1 MPVRPV
7 RRLDAPSESSLYD
20 EMASQALHALYFRR
34 DIEAV
39 EREHPELILNAGEN
53 VLLAHPG
60 GYTAKLAY
68 SFESDRMFT
77 ELFPPMLEK
86 LLPRVRKTLRADTVR
101 FRLTHAPSRPLV
113 EPVLKRLYFT
123 PRRDWLR
130 FDIDRGDAPKPPA
143 LAGVKFRIGAPDDSE
158 AIVEIDR
165 ASFPDTPL
173 PPNVVRTQLAGHDR
187 EFLVAMRG
195 KQMAGYCSF
204 ALPDPGFGYIHDL
217 AVAPDQRGRGIGGG
231 LTLRALKS
239 LFGDGAQSVALT
251 TDDSNFGAIRLYR
264 SLGFRQTEA
273 GRDYERPSD
282 PKAIEKLAK
291 QTQGTLIKFG
301 GWR

>member
-1 MPVRPV
+1 
-7 RRLDAPSESSLYD
+7 
-20 EMASQALHALYFRR
+20 MASQALHALYFRR
-34 DIEAV
+34 DIEVV
-39 EREHPELILNAGEN
+39 EREHPELILTAGEN

-130 FDIDRGDAPKPPA
+130 FDIDRGDAPKPAA
-143 LAGVKFRIGAPDDSE
+143 LAGVKFRAGVPDDGE
-158 AIVEIDR
+158 AIAEIDH

-173 PPNVVRTQLAGHDR
+173 PLAAVRMQLTNGER
-187 EFLVAMRG
+187 EFLVAMQG
-195 KQMAGYCSF
+195 KLMAGYCSF
-204 ALPDPGFGYIHDL
+204 ALADPGFGYIHDL
-217 AVAPDQRGRGIGGG
+217 AVVPDERGRGIGGA

-239 LFGDGAQSVALT
+239 LFTEGAQSVALT

-273 GRDYERPSD
+273 GRDYERPAD
-282 PKAIEKLAK
+282 PKAIEKLAR

>member
-7 RRLDAPSESSLYD
+7 RRLDLPSESSLYE

-39 EREHPELILNAGEN
+39 EREHPELILTAGEN

-86 LLPRVRKTLRADTVR
+86 LLPRVRKALRADTVR

-113 EPVLKRLYFT
+113 EPVLKRLYFA

-130 FDIDRGDAPKPPA
+130 FDIDRGDASKPAA
-143 LAGVKFRIGAPDDSE
+143 LAGVKFRAGTPDDAE
-158 AIVEIDR
+158 AIAEIDR

-173 PPNVVRTQLAGHDR
+173 PLAAMRMELTNGER
-187 EFLVAMRG
+187 EFLVALRG
-195 KQMAGYCSF
+195 KRMVGYCSF
-204 ALPDPGFGYIHDL
+204 ALPDSGFGYIHDI
-217 AVAPDQRGRGIGGG
+217 AVAPDERGRGIGGA
-231 LTLRALKS
+231 LTLRALKR
-239 LFGDGAQSVALT
+239 LFGDGAESAALT
-251 TDDSNFGAIRLYR
+251 TDDANSNAIRLYR
-264 SLGFRQTEA
+264 ALGFRQTEA
-273 GRDYERPSD
+273 GRDYERPAD
-282 PKAIEKLAK
+282 PKAIAKIAK
-291 QTQGTLIKFG
+291 QTQGTLVKFG

>member
-7 RRLDAPSESSLYD
+7 RRLNRPSQSSLYD

-34 DIEAV
+34 DIDAV
-39 EREHPELILNAGEN
+39 EREHPELILIAGDN
-53 VLLAHPG
+53 VLLAHEG

-68 SFESDRMFT
+68 AFESDRMFA

-130 FDIDRGDAPKPPA
+130 FDIDRGAAAKPGAAGGVRFRDGTPEDA
-143 LAGVKFRIGAPDDSE
+143 GAV
-158 AIVEIDR
+158 AEIDR

-173 PPNVVRTQLAGHDR
+173 PLAAVRTQLTGDQR
-187 EFLVAMRG
+187 EFIVAARG
-195 KQMAGYCSF
+195 KQTVGYCSF
-204 ALPDPGFGYIHDL
+204 ALPDPGLGYIHDL
-217 AVAPDQRGRGIGGG
+217 AVAPEQRGRGVGAG
-231 LTLRALKS
+231 LTLRALKR
-239 LFGDGAQSVALT
+239 LFAAGADSVALT
-251 TDDSNFGAIRLYR
+251 TDDSNFDAIRLYR
-264 SLGFRQTEA
+264 ALGFRQTEA
-273 GRDYERPSD
+273 GRDYERPAD
-282 PKAIEKLAK
+282 QKTIEKLAK